1 MTAKPLPEIRPESQ
15 EFWNA
20 ANRGELLFQTCE
32 DCGNVQFYPRN
43 YCTGCTS
50 DKLRWAQ
57 SQGEGVV
64 YTFTVVHRPPSAA
77 FKADVP
83 YVIALVDLDEG
94 FRMMM
99 NVRGCGPDEV
109 GIGARVRIIFETIPE
124 SEQKLPQAE
133 LIR

>member
-15 EFWNA
+15 EFWDA
-20 ANRGELLFQTCE
+20 ANRGELLFQRCE
-32 DCGNVQFYPRN
+32 DCGNIQFYPRN
-43 YCTGCTS
+43 TCTACTS
-50 DKLRWAQ
+50 DKLRWER
-57 SQGEGVV
+57 SKGEGTV

-99 NVRGCGPDEV
+99 NVRGGTPDV
-109 GIGARVRIIFETIPE
+109 VSIGARVRVIFETIPE
-124 SEQKLPQAE
+124 SGQKLPQAE
-133 LIR
+133 LTG